1 MCTLCNVERVRMCE
15 ASVLNN
21 NDGNNDDDKANLRTE
36 DTEME
41 ITMRTVEGKLQ
52 VQLQHKLIKYCC

>member
-21 NDGNNDDDKANLRTE
+21 NDGNNDDDKADLRTE
-36 DTEME
+36 D
-41 ITMRTVEGKLQ
+41 RKLPLEQ
-52 VQLQHKLIKYCC
+52 WKENSKCNSSTS